1 MIVQI
6 YLVKKPYN
14 GRKIIA
20 KPSQRRYFAPNL
32 GLFFKNSIIR
42 RNFDVKPSQR
52 RYFTSIL
59 RKKNFL
65 HKKGAGASAYVE
77 FTRIFGL
84 FWDFFAQKVVHFS
97 LGRRKKHGYIFS

>member
-1 MIVQI
+1 M
-6 YLVKKPYN
+6 KKRYN

-32 GLFFKNSIIR
+32 SLFFKIAIIR

-52 RYFTSIL
+52 RYYTAIL
-59 RKKNFL
+59 RKKKFE
-65 HKKGAGASAYVE
+65 HKKGAGASVYVE

-84 FWDFFAQKVVHFS
+84 FWNFFAQKVVHFS
-97 LGRRKKHGYIFS
+97 LGRDRMNI